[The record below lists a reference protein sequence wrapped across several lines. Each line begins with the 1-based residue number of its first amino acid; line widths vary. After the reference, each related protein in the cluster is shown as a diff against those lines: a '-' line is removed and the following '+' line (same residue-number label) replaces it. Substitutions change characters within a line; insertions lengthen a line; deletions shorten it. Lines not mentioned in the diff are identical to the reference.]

1 MDPIRLLKE
10 EEFKDSLALSEFA
23 FQFTISPEE
32 REQRLSVMKSEQIWG
47 YFVQNQLAAKL
58 MILKLNTWIN
68 GKSFEMGGIAAVA
81 TWPEYRR
88 QGMVGQLLSHS
99 LKVMKEA
106 GQTLSF
112 LAPFSFGFYRK
123 YGWESYSEFVRY
135 EIASNQLPKPEVA
148 EGSTLR
154 RIEADAAIL
163 NPIYEAYAK
172 QFNGMLVRNEGWWPK
187 RVFSRKPGIVTLY
200 LNPAGEPEGYIIYQV
215 KERILTVHEMVAL
228 TEDASRAIWR
238 LISNHDSMI
247 EKVVCQAP
255 EGDSL
260 PFMLADPRIKQEIVP
275 YFMARIV
282 DAEAFLKLYPFDT
295 VADTSEKSE
304 PFYLQLHDGQVE
316 WNNGIFRVVPG
327 NGEGNDIIKLGN
339 ADSIEGKDLISCDIQ
354 TLAALLMGYKRASF
368 LLRIGRLQGD
378 AAEIARLERFIP
390 DRTTYLTDF
399 F

>member
-1 MDPIRLLKE
+1 
-10 EEFKDSLALSEFA
+10 
-23 FQFTISPEE
+23 
-32 REQRLSVMKSEQIWG
+32 
-47 YFVQNQLAAKL
+47 
-58 MILKLNTWIN
+58 
-68 GKSFEMGGIAAVA
+68 
-81 TWPEYRR
+81 
-88 QGMVGQLLSHS
+88 
-99 LKVMKEA
+99 
-106 GQTLSF
+106 
-112 LAPFSFGFYRK
+112 
-123 YGWESYSEFVRY
+123 
-135 EIASNQLPKPEVA
+135 
-148 EGSTLR
+148 
-154 RIEADAAIL
+154 
-163 NPIYEAYAK
+163 
-172 QFNGMLVRNEGWWPK
+172 
-187 RVFSRKPGIVTLY
+187 
-200 LNPAGEPEGYIIYQV
+200 
-215 KERILTVHEMVAL
+215 MVAL

-304 PFYLQLHDGQVE
+304 PFYLQLHDGQAE

-327 NGEGNDIIKLGN
+327 NGEGNDIIKLDDAHN
-339 ADSIEGKDLISCDIQ
+339 PQSTDIISCDIQ

-378 AAEIARLERFIP
+378 AAEITRLERFIP